1 MELIKTIR
9 EKQQTKRQTEIHQQ
23 AVDAITLSDFD
34 NNLYIAYNG
43 MPLIAVESA
52 STTNEILQELAKI
65 RQNYIN
71 VRMKEGNVQIKQ
83 IINQ

>member
-52 STTNEILQELAKI
+52 NTANEILQKLAKI

-71 VRMKEGNVQIKQ
+71 VKMREGNVQIKQ